1 MAKLDRKLAF
11 DLASDKELLDYP
23 KEFAAGANT
32 MLSSALGSLDKSK
45 LGDIARLLKGK
56 PTKSD
61 VEFAR
66 LYQKDKAE
74 QLAKEYLDAGTIF
87 QDGQE
92 VLNEG
97 SQYWLD
103 KRSPKAKRVDEYIEQ
118 GTDFI
123 DTIGRYA
130 ENPAA
135 IVGHT
140 VRNLPQLM
148 PLLVLKNAPVSA
160 QMNLGNV
167 YQGEVGGQQ
176 AREQSLQ
183 DSKNQNALD
192 RFNSANEAQGLGSAI
207 SQAAGTIGLRGDT
220 AMLNLLTGQ
229 GTKGLTTKSL
239 KEAGKHLGL
248 NVAEETIDEGGSP
261 LAANIAAKQNYDEG
275 RDVFKD
281 VGKQAAAGAVIGA
294 GMGSVQAGSLAIF
307 GDNQNTNNQN
317 NLAQAIINTIPKQDI
332 PKQYQNAFNAFE
344 DAKQA
349 EAQAQAAYEAN
360 PTPESEEALA
370 QATDACFKKIF
381 NFIVFCIISI
391 CIAL

>member
-1 MAKLDRKLAF
+1 MSKFNIDDAFALADELDNQREWA
-11 DLASDKELLDYP
+11 DTP

-118 GTDFI
+118 GTGYI

-160 QMNLGNV
+160 QMNLGFT
-167 YQGEVGGQQ
+167 
-176 AREQSLQ
+176 
-183 DSKNQNALD
+183 
-192 RFNSANEAQGLGSAI
+192 FN
-207 SQAAGTIGLRGDT
+207 
-220 AMLNLLTGQ
+220 
-229 GTKGLTTKSL
+229 K
-239 KEAGKHLGL
+239 
-248 NVAEETIDEGGSP
+248 
-261 LAANIAAKQNYDEG
+261 
-275 RDVFKD
+275 
-281 VGKQAAAGAVIGA
+281 
-294 GMGSVQAGSLAIF
+294 
-307 GDNQNTNNQN
+307 
-317 NLAQAIINTIPKQDI
+317 
-332 PKQYQNAFNAFE
+332 
-344 DAKQA
+344 
-349 EAQAQAAYEAN
+349 
-360 PTPESEEALA
+360 ESEYSPYP
-370 QATDACFKKIF
+370 F
-381 NFIVFCIISI
+381 FC
-391 CIAL
+391 